1 MDKQRFRSSILQII
15 HNEDRSE
22 VDRYLDHLHKNL
34 SECGKQFRTIY
45 VAFSLG
51 ILLHYLATSE
61 PSADLRIGSLVI
73 PKSPLFLDLYL
84 LFLSGLFCTA
94 SAIGY
99 LRRYIRET
107 YDYLQIARYKAIG
120 KVGFHELRLPP
131 SYILGSQILAH
142 DGGKIERVVGHLTA
156 WLHIAAFITVPCVYL
171 VDSIIS
177 QLKLRAHSII
187 GVLILSPSLLFIIVG
202 LVIIFLSNRLDFP
215 EGESDKGQTKSSAPV
230 T

>member
-15 HNEDRSE
+15 HNEEKSE

-34 SECGKQFRTIY
+34 AQCDKQFGMIY

-51 ILLHYLATSE
+51 IFLHYLATLE
-61 PSADLRIGSLVI
+61 PSVDLRIGSVVI
-73 PKSPLFLDLYL
+73 PKSALFLDLYL

-99 LRRYIRET
+99 LRRHIGET
-107 YDYLQIARYKAIG
+107 YDYIQIARYKAIG

-131 SYILGSQILAH
+131 SYILGTRILMH
-142 DGGKIERVVGHLTA
+142 DGGKIERVVGHLTGS
-156 WLHIAAFITVPCVYL
+156 LHIVVFITLPSVYL
-171 VDSIIS
+171 VYTIIG

-187 GVLILSPSLLFIIVG
+187 GVLVLSLSLLFITVG
-202 LVIIFLSNRLDFP
+202 LATVFLSNRLDFP
-215 EGESDKGQTKSSAPV
+215 EMEGDTGETKG
-230 T
+230 